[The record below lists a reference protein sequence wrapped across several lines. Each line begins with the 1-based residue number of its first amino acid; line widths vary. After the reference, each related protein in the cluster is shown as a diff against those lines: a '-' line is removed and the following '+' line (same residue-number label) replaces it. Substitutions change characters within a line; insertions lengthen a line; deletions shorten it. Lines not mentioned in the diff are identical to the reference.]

1 MVNVVRVTI
10 SGLAAQLGL
19 SKASV
24 SCALNGRPGVSEAT
38 RARVLALAAELNWHP
53 SSSARALSRS
63 RADAIGIVL
72 KRDPELLGSEP
83 YYMSLLAGVEDV
95 LLYADQTLL
104 LRMVG
109 TESGRD
115 TAVYQRWS
123 AERRVDAVMLFD
135 LVVNDERP
143 ALLENLGLP
152 YVAHGSRMTPVGG
165 PTFIYDLEREAAM
178 IVAHFADLG
187 HVDILHLTGPQIFA
201 HESDRRRAIIAAA
214 AQCQLQPVFIECD
227 YTMECAETLLRE
239 QLAKKFAPTAII
251 TSNDMMALGVASA
264 LRAFGRNDIAVMSWD
279 DSMFC
284 RIATPSI
291 TSLSRFAEEQGRRST
306 RMLMDVLS
314 GVDPVD
320 DTAMPS
326 ELIVRQTSVAR
337 EHSGVLHN

>member
-1 MVNVVRVTI
+1 MVRVTI

-24 SCALNGRPGVSEAT
+24 SCALNGKPGVSEVT
-38 RARVLALAAELNWHP
+38 RARVLALASELNWHP

-95 LLYADQTLL
+95 LLHADQTLL

-143 ALLENLGLP
+143 ALLERLGLP

-165 PTFIYDLEREAAM
+165 PTFIYDLEREASM
-178 IVAHFADLG
+178 ITGHFADLG
-187 HVDILHLTGPQIFA
+187 HVDILHLTGPQVFA
-201 HESDRRRAIIAAA
+201 HESDRRRAIIAATA
-214 AQCQLQPVFIECD
+214 ERHLHPVFVECD
-227 YTMECAETLLRE
+227 YTMECAETTIRELLVE
-239 QLAKKFAPTAII
+239 KFAPTAII

-264 LRAFGRNDIAVMSWD
+264 LRALGRSDIATMSWD

-291 TSLSRFAEEQGRRST
+291 TSLSRFAQEQGRRST
-306 RMLMDVLS
+306 RMLLDVLA
-314 GVDPVD
+314 GVNPAD
-320 DTAMPS
+320 DLAMPS
-326 ELIVRQTSVAR
+326 ELIARQTSVRHAKR
-337 EHSGVLHN
+337 RVWRNRTG